1 MLTTF
6 RSATIP
12 VRTRSSRRS
21 YSTETMWRWYASAS
35 YYCCMYHEEVNSATD
50 FSREAYSRRNARP
63 ELRAQPPHYRC
74 CCAHVLSAR
83 TARLGN
89 ITLKVCF
96 SRPSARYPI
105 VNNMVMG
112 WDGGE
117 GTGQSNVS
125 LGLGSQPFLYTRKK
139 TLSHHDHSNSN
150 VSMLRR
156 APQAENGKEKKNH
169 ESVYL
174 RNHPPRKTTA
184 CMHDIPPAFW
194 LRHIRGCMR

>member
-6 RSATIP
+6 RSATTP

-21 YSTETMWRWYASAS
+21 YSTETTWRWYASAS
-35 YYCCMYHEEVNSATD
+35 YYYYMYHEEVNSATD

-63 ELRAQPPHYRC
+63 ELRTQPPHYRC

-89 ITLKVCF
+89 ITLKVFF

-112 WDGGE
+112 RDGGR
-117 GTGQSNVS
+117 GRDSPTSAWALARSPSYIHV
-125 LGLGSQPFLYTRKK
+125 
-139 TLSHHDHSNSN
+139 
-150 VSMLRR
+150 RR
-156 APQAENGKEKKNH
+156 
-169 ESVYL
+169 L
-174 RNHPPRKTTA
+174 
-184 CMHDIPPAFW
+184 
-194 LRHIRGCMR
+194 

>member
-6 RSATIP
+6 RSATTP

-21 YSTETMWRWYASAS
+21 YSTETTWRWYASAS

-63 ELRAQPPHYRC
+63 ELRTQPPHYRC
-74 CCAHVLSAR
+74 YCAHVLSAR

-89 ITLKVCF
+89 ITLKVF
-96 SRPSARYPI
+96 SSRPSARYPI

-112 WDGGE
+112 WDGGK

-156 APQAENGKEKKNH
+156 APQAENGKKK
-169 ESVYL
+169 S
-174 RNHPPRKTTA
+174 
-184 CMHDIPPAFW
+184 
-194 LRHIRGCMR
+194 